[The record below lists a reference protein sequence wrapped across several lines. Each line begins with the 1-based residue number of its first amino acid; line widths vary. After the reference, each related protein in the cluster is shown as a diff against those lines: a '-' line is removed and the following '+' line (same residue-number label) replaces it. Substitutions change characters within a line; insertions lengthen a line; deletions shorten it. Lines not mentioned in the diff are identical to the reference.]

1 MTDLHYLPVSLGEAM
16 DKLSILDIKLDKI
29 TDSRRDNVQIEY
41 DMLHKQLQQDLEKY
55 TLYYNIMKI
64 VNTELWDMMNLL
76 RDAEEYN
83 HDYMVLC
90 RNCMIANDVRFRIKN
105 KINYI
110 SKCSLKEQK
119 GYKVMRILFDA
130 RNLSSSY
137 KDIIYPVRYYSF
149 LYDQIVIL
157 TDRKDIFEEHFS
169 YDPTVTITETELDD
183 SITYKKSFLLKD
195 KEFSKEN
202 LYKELEITEEIVKN
216 YFSNF

>member
-1 MTDLHYLPVSLGEAM
+1 MSDLHYLPVSLGEAM

-29 TDSRRDNVQIEY
+29 TDTRRDTVKIEY
-41 DMLHKQLQQDLEKY
+41 DMLHKQLQQDIEKY

-64 VNTELWDMMNLL
+64 VNTELWDMMDLL

-110 SKCSLKEQK
+110 SNCSLKEQK
-119 GYKVMRILFDA
+119 GYKVMRVLFDA
-130 RNLSSSY
+130 RDLLSSY
-137 KDIIYPVRYYSF
+137 EDLIFPIRYYSF

-157 TDRKDIFEEHFS
+157 TDKRDIFEEHFS

-195 KEFSKEN
+195 KDFSKEN